1 MMTLFDFEQNGGY
14 PLRRIPMIMRMKLD
28 ICGLRI
34 SLAAWQALRRD
45 EREALVA
52 MPFASDEE
60 REAFRAR
67 LIAML
72 APYGDDPEKAVEQ
85 VDIDPSPAWQQEKAV
100 PQDVIDTLNALSLPA
115 ITQAQWASLSVLQRF
130 ALSKLTRPGHKNAK
144 LLPALREFGLG

>member
-28 ICGLRI
+28 VCGLRI

-45 EREALVA
+45 ERETLVA

-67 LIAML
+67 LVAML
-72 APYGDDPEKAVEQ
+72 APYADDPEKAVEQ
-85 VDIDPSPAWQQEKAV
+85 VDIDPSPAWQQEKTV